1 MRTPIIILV
10 AALIVTSPSAAW
22 AGGKGGGGGG
32 GGVQK
37 PTSQTSLNYG
47 QINYGYQP
55 RTGSGGKPLYNSL
68 HSGVHLPK
76 VILEQRR

>member
-1 MRTPIIILV
+1 MRTPLIIFV

-22 AGGKGGGGGG
+22 AGGKGGSGGGG

-55 RTGSGGKPLYNSL
+55 RTGSGGNLYNSF
-68 HSGVHLPK
+68 HKGTH
-76 VILEQRR
+76 INRATIQMR